1 MMLEWEIYTGK
12 NCSWPIYRYFAVA
25 WFQAKGAT
33 NVLLGLS
40 STVHVR
46 WWDSDVKSTFLT
58 VRLDVRLEWLRNM
71 VTPPLIPVSLLQSNY
86 SCYALTRLVT
96 TSDFASLTLIF
107 VLTMFWLLSVN
118 KLWFYWIQM
127 FTRAAQSG
135 SWMQIAHLLGRSN
148 TCFCNSKP
156 SHSCSVSFCHFTY
169 CLSASAT
176 SVSLW
181 KPPRSHRLTHSTV
194 SSTNICMLMLVSAR
208 CSN

>member
-58 VRLDVRLEWLRNM
+58 VRLDIRLEWLRNM

-86 SCYALTRLVT
+86 SCYALMRLVT

-107 VLTMFWLLSVN
+107 VLTMFWLFSVN

-135 SWMQIAHLLGRSN
+135 SWMQIAHLLGRSY
-148 TCFCNSKP
+148 TCFATQSP
-156 SHSCSVSFCHFTY
+156 PTTALSLSVISPTVFLPLPLLFRSESPLGVIVSHTRPY
-169 CLSASAT
+169 
-176 SVSLW
+176 
-181 KPPRSHRLTHSTV
+181 RLQIFV
-194 SSTNICMLMLVSAR
+194 C
-208 CSN
+208 